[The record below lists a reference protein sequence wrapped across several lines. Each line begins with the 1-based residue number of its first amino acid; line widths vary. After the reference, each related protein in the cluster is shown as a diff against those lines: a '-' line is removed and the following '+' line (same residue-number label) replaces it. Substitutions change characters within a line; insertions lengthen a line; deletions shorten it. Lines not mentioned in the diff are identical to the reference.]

1 MRRMLA
7 GVLYKNAF
15 LASVLNQWGCY
26 TGVMII
32 YKIIHKDDWGRWRR
46 DGEFAGSTD
55 DLADGYIHLS
65 THVQVRE
72 TAARHFVG
80 EDNLLLVE
88 LDSDRLGQALRWEPS
103 RGGQL
108 FPHYYGKLRFDLVLL
123 SWPLPWD
130 GKAHVFPARLPAA

>member
-1 MRRMLA
+1 
-7 GVLYKNAF
+7 
-15 LASVLNQWGCY
+15 
-26 TGVMII
+26 MII

-46 DGEFAGSTD
+46 DSEFSGSAV
-55 DLADGYIHLS
+55 DLVDGYIHLS

-72 TAARHFVG
+72 TAARHFAG
-80 EDNLLLVE
+80 QDDLLLVE
-88 LDSDRLGQALRWEPS
+88 IDSAKLGDALRWEPS

-108 FPHYYGKLRFDLVLL
+108 FPHYYGTLRFDLVQL